1 MTYTLKVAE
10 RSDIHIGRTEE
21 LLPSLLPDGR
31 IIVITDTNIDRYQ
44 HPLLKDREYIMIGTG
59 ESIKT
64 LHTVEMIYRRFVEL
78 GIDRECFVLG
88 IGGGIVTDITGF
100 VASTYMRG
108 LRFGF
113 VSTTLLGQ
121 VDASVGGKNGVNLD
135 GYKNMV
141 GTFNQPQFVIC
152 DPTLLGTL
160 PEREFRSG
168 LAEIVKAGIIA
179 DRSLF
184 ERLENNSFEAL
195 LSDHKLLGEVI
206 LAAIKVKAEI
216 VGRDERESGERRKLN
231 LVHTFAHAIEKLSS
245 RMNHGEAVAVGTI
258 LAARIALRLGVLATS
273 DAERI
278 ERMLSSLG
286 FSLTPPIKLEQLV
299 TAISKDKKSDGNAL
313 HFVLPTGIG
322 SCEIRKMTIDQITQ
336 LCLAEK
342 C

>member
-1 MTYTLKVAE
+1 MTHTLKVAE
-10 RSDIHIGRTEE
+10 RSEIHIGSAEE
-21 LLPSLLPDGR
+21 LLPALLPEGR
-31 IIVITDTNIDRYQ
+31 VIVITDANIDRRQ
-44 HPLLKDREYIMIGTG
+44 HTLLKGLEFIMIGTG

-64 LHTVEMIYRRFVEL
+64 LHTVETIYRRFVEL
-78 GIDRECFVLG
+78 GIDRSCFVLG

-152 DPTLLGTL
+152 DPALLETL
-160 PEREFRSG
+160 PEREFRAG
-168 LAEIVKAGIIA
+168 MAEIVKAGIIA
-179 DRSLF
+179 DSDLF
-184 ERLENNSFEAL
+184 ECIERTSFEEL
-195 LSDHKLLGEVI
+195 RSNHDLLGRII

-216 VGRDERESGERRKLN
+216 VNRDERESGERRKLN
-231 LVHTFAHAIEKLSS
+231 LGHTLAHAIEKLSCE
-245 RMNHGEAVAVGTI
+245 MNHGEAVAVGTA
-258 LAARIALRLGVLATS
+258 LAARIAVRLGLLEAK

-278 ERMLSSLG
+278 ERVLSALG
-286 FSLTPPIKLEQLV
+286 FSLTAPVPTKRLV
-299 TAISKDKKSDGNAL
+299 TAISKDKKADGDSL

-322 SCEIRKMTIDQITQ
+322 SCEVHKMTISQVGQ
-336 LCLAEK
+336 LCMNED
-342 C
+342 

>member
-1 MTYTLKVAE
+1 MAHSLKVAE
-10 RSDIHIGRTEE
+10 RSEIHIGSAAE
-21 LLPSLLPDGR
+21 LLPALLPDGR
-31 IIVITDTNIDRYQ
+31 VIVITDANIDRRQ
-44 HPLLKDREYIMIGTG
+44 HHLLNGLEFIMIGTG

-64 LHTVEMIYRRFVEL
+64 LHTAETIYRRFVEL
-78 GIDRECFVLG
+78 GIDRSCFVLG

-113 VSTTLLGQ
+113 ISTTLLGQ

-160 PEREFRSG
+160 PEREFRAG

-179 DRSLF
+179 DSDLF
-184 ERLENNSFEAL
+184 ERIEHSSFDEL
-195 LSDHKLLGEVI
+195 RHNHDLLGEII
-206 LAAIKVKAEI
+206 LAAIKVKADI
-216 VGRDERESGERRKLN
+216 VDRDERESGERRKLN
-231 LVHTFAHAIEKLSS
+231 LGHTFAHAIEKLSTE
-245 RMNHGEAVAVGTI
+245 MNHGEAVAAGTT
-258 LAARIALRLGVLATS
+258 LAARLAVKLGTLTPE

-278 ERMLSSLG
+278 ERLLSSLG
-286 FSLTPPIKLEQLV
+286 FTLTSPVPVKRLV
-299 TAISKDKKSDGNAL
+299 SAISKDKKSDGNAI

-322 SCEIRKMTIDQITQ
+322 ECEVRRMAIEEIAS
-336 LCLAEK
+336 LVEA
-342 C
+342 

>member
-1 MTYTLKVAE
+1 MIHSLRVAE
-10 RSDIHIGRTEE
+10 RSDIHIGRTED
-21 LLPSLLPDGR
+21 LLPSLLPDSR
-31 IIVITDTNIDRYQ
+31 VIVITDANIDRRQ
-44 HPLLKDREYIMIGTG
+44 HHLLKDLEYIMIGTG

-64 LHTVEMIYRRFVEL
+64 LHTAEMIYRRFVEL
-78 GIDRECFVLG
+78 GIDR
-88 IGGGIVTDITGF
+88 VTDITGF

-160 PEREFRSG
+160 PEREFRAG

-195 LSDHKLLGEVI
+195 LSDHELLGEII
-206 LAAIKVKAEI
+206 LAAIKVKADI
-216 VGRDERESGERRKLN
+216 VDRDERESGERRKLN
-231 LVHTFAHAIEKLSS
+231 LGHTFAHAIEKLSS
-245 RMNHGEAVAVGTI
+245 QMNHGEAVAVGTA
-258 LAARIALRLGVLATS
+258 LAARLAVKLS
-273 DAERI
+273 LLPAEDAERI
-278 ERMLSSLG
+278 EHLLSSFG
-286 FSLTPPIKLEQLV
+286 FSLTAPIPVKRLV
-299 TAISKDKKSDGNAL
+299 SAISKDKKSDGNAI
-313 HFVLPTGIG
+313 HFVLPTAIG
-322 SCEIRKMTIDQITQ
+322 ECEVRRMSINEIATLVET
-336 LCLAEK
+336 L
-342 C
+342 